1 MTKELLNDLIQT
13 MSHTEMASHLKI
25 SLNHLRRLL
34 RVHNIKKPL
43 KDKAGNPINL
53 KYVETLYDAGHPVSK
68 IHIMVNASFDAISNY
83 LNLNKIRI
91 SKKLLQH
98 YFIDEKLSLTQ
109 IADRFGSTTS
119 TIRKYLLLYEIIKP
133 DIHIEKHDL
142 ELHPNILVS
151 ELATLFNTDKE
162 TISYFLKKYDLSKKG
177 KVNQEKLQQLYC
189 VEHKSLQEIADH
201 FKISQITLWR
211 RIRQYKLTREFN
223 PDIDLF
229 EQKLSEYRD
238 LPMHKAKQNLAKYYN
253 VSIGEIEVFFK
264 KHNLLK
270 KRKRRKVTY
279 TNDQLRKMYERL
291 GIKGLMKKLDM
302 TEYNVKR
309 ALKRNGILPYSK
321 PNKKLVLSIPKEHI
335 KYLYHKKYEH
345 YNAPSARQ
353 AMADELGLSLYA
365 VTRYIQMYNLNRPR
379 IF

>member
-1 MTKELLNDLIQT
+1 MTKELLNELIQT
-13 MSHTEMASHLKI
+13 MSHTEMANHLDI

-43 KDKAGNPINL
+43 KDKSGNPINL
-53 KYVETLYDAGHPVSK
+53 KYVETLYDAGYSISK
-68 IHIMVNASFDAISNY
+68 IHLMVNASFDAISNY
-83 LNLNKIRI
+83 LNLDKNRI

-98 YFIDEKLSLTQ
+98 YFVDEKLSISQ
-109 IADRFGSTTS
+109 IANRFGSS
-119 TIRKYLLLYEIIKP
+119 IPTIKKYLLLYEIMKP

-142 ELHPNILVS
+142 ELHSNKLVS
-151 ELATLFNTDKE
+151 ELSTLFNTDKE

-177 KVNQEKLQQLYC
+177 KVNQEKLYQLYC

-201 FKISQITLWR
+201 FKISTITLWR
-211 RIRQYKLTREFN
+211 RIKQYKLTREFN
-223 PDIDLF
+223 PDLDLF
-229 EQKLSEYRD
+229 EQKLNEYRD

-253 VSIGEIEVFFK
+253 VSLGEIEVFIK

-279 TNDQLRKMYERL
+279 TNDQLRKMFDRL

-309 ALKRNGILPYSK
+309 ALKRNGILPYN
-321 PNKKLVLSIPKEHI
+321 PANKKLVLSIPKNHI
-335 KYLYHKKYEH
+335 KYLYHEKYKH

-353 AMADELGLSLYA
+353 AMADELDVSLYA
-365 VTRYIQMYNLNRPR
+365 ITKYIRMYDLNRDL
-379 IF
+379 F